1 MEIQTPY
8 PYYLL
13 EKQKKLSIEKN
24 EESGRV
30 TIAAKERRYNNK
42 VMEAIDAF
50 ITKNNLTICC
60 YAISESWTPRGLK
73 TVTILFRDILQDVKR
88 DSLMKRLSPQN

>member
-1 MEIQTPY
+1 MEIKRPY

-13 EKQKKLSIEKN
+13 EKQKELSIEKN

-30 TIAAKERRYNNK
+30 TITAKERRYNNK

-50 ITKNNLTICC
+50 IAKNNLTHYCC
-60 YAISESWTPRGLK
+60 AISESWTPRGLK
-73 TVTILFRDILQDVKR
+73 TVTIILQEVER

>member
-1 MEIQTPY
+1 MEIKRPY

-13 EKQKKLSIEKN
+13 EKQKELSIEKN

-30 TIAAKERRYNNK
+30 TITAKERRYNNK

-50 ITKNNLTICC
+50 ITKNNLIIYC

-73 TVTILFRDILQDVKR
+73 TVTIILQEVER